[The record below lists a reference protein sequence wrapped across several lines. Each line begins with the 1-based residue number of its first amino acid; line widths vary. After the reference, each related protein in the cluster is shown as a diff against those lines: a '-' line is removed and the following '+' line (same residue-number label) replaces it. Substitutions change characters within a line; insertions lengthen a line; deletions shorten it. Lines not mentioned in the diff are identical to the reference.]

1 MTYPLKLAL
10 YTTYMYITVRHK
22 RCIDMMER
30 TGIRYREHVT

>member
-10 YTTYMYITVRHK
+10 YTMYITVRHK
-22 RCIDMMER
+22 RCIDMMAR